1 MSAAIPA
8 TVTTAAASAALAPAA
23 AIDLDAVVDR
33 YIAAWNETDAGRRRG
48 LVAATFAKAARY
60 RDPIGAGDGH
70 AGIDALIG
78 AVQARFPGY
87 RFSRRGVA
95 DGHGG
100 HLRFAW
106 DLAADGEEPLAGG
119 TDFATLA
126 ADGRLAEVVGFLDYA
141 PG

>member
-1 MSAAIPA
+1 MSAAIP
-8 TVTTAAASAALAPAA
+8 TGAARAPAV
-23 AIDLDAVVDR
+23 DLDAVVDR

-48 LVAATFAKAARY
+48 LVAAAFADAARY
-60 RDPIGAGDGH
+60 RDPMGAGDGH

-87 RFSRRGVA
+87 RFRRRGAA

-106 DLAADGEEPLAGG
+106 DLAAAGEEPLAGG

-126 ADGRLAEVVGFLDYA
+126 PDGRLAEVVGFLDYA